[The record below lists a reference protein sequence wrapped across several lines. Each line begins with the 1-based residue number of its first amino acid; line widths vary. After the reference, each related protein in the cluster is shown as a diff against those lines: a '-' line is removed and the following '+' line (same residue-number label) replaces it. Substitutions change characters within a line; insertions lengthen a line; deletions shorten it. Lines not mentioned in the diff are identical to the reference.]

1 MNVPSSP
8 HSRLAGFATSL
19 ILIAALTLASC
30 QQPKPPPIDDSNRD
44 ILHAVFELPG
54 AHPGSSGIPRA
65 QIESDKIDAFIAA
78 HPGEK
83 ATHAPLRI
91 RQAMLLLSVHE
102 FNRAN
107 AAFAQ
112 ADSSDLHTPRDQA
125 LKRQQDTLVWW
136 FANSGKGKWTPADM
150 SQAQKSLRDLA
161 KEQARLDSSEEI
173 RDYIAEV
180 RAWIGLS
187 AARQT
192 SDEEEARSLLE
203 DALNVYATAFTDED
217 MSALGSGSGQSSG
230 AESLTTAQRRRLR
243 AKAVLNHA
251 KQQNKEDQ
259 LSAHPKAAVFNA
271 WIN

>member
-8 HSRLAGFATSL
+8 HRRLAGFATSL
-19 ILIAALTLASC
+19 ILIATLTLASC

-54 AHPGSSGIPRA
+54 AQPGSSGIPRA
-65 QIESDKIDAFIAA
+65 QIESDKIDAYVAT

-91 RQAMLLLSVHE
+91 RQAMLLLSVYE

-136 FANSGKGKWTPADM
+136 FANSRKGKWTPADM
-150 SQAQKSLRDLA
+150 SQAQKSLRELA
-161 KEQARLDSSEEI
+161 KEQSRLGSSEEI

-192 SDEEEARSLLE
+192 SDEDEARGLLE
-203 DALNVYATAFTDED
+203 DALDVYADIFTSDD
-217 MSALGSGSGQSSG
+217 LRILSGGSDQTSK
-230 AESLTTAQRRRLR
+230 AESPTSAQRRRLR

-251 KQQNKEDQ
+251 RQQNKDDA
-259 LSAHPKAAVFNA
+259 LSAHPKAAVFYA